1 MSSTQQIFQIDY
13 PLPKVDLLAVHEFV
27 SLDLILPEQPTF
39 ERVSSILHPLLMSIE
54 CSADQDTPV
63 AWRYG
68 GVSLIT
74 PSSRSSLIY

>member
-1 MSSTQQIFQIDY
+1 MNFIQQIFQIDY

-27 SLDLILPEQPTF
+27 SLDVILPEQSTF
-39 ERVSSILHPLLMSIE
+39 ELVSTILHALLMSIE
-54 CSADQDTPV
+54 CPADQDTLV

-74 PSSRSSLIY
+74 PSSKSSLIC